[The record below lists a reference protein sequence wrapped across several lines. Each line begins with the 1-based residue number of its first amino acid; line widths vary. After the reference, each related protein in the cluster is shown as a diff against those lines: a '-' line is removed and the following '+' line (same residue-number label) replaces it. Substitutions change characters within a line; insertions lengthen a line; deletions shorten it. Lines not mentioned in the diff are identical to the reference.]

1 MNDSMTGNNV
11 ASLEGKVAIV
21 TGGARNIGRA
31 IVERLAKA
39 GANVMINFG
48 PGTQEQAEEL
58 ASTLTQEGRTVGII
72 AGDLSDAET
81 AGAIFDCTLKMW
93 GRADIL
99 VNNGAITG
107 PRAKLSQLSTANFDE
122 IFAVNARGVFLM
134 MQQAMAKLSDHGR
147 IVSIASSTTLYPQP
161 DLGVYAA
168 SKAAVKA
175 LSEAFALEAGQ
186 RGITVN
192 TVMPGPVVPGIFDA
206 APLERQRAIQQA
218 SPFGRLGTPADI
230 ADIVAFL
237 ASEESRWITGQ
248 HILANGGSQ
257 R

>member
-1 MNDSMTGNNV
+1 MTDSMTRNDV

-31 IVERLAKA
+31 IVERLATA
-39 GANVMINFG
+39 GASVMINFG
-48 PGTQEQAEEL
+48 PGTQDQAQEL
-58 ASTLTQEGRTVGII
+58 ASTLAQEGRSVGII
-72 AGDLSDAET
+72 AGDLSDPET
-81 AGAIFDCTLKMW
+81 AGAIFDRTMEMW

-107 PRAKLSQLSTANFDE
+107 PRAKISQLSTAHFDE

-134 MQQAMAKLSDHGR
+134 MQQAMAKLSDNGR

-206 APLERQRAIQQA
+206 APPERQKAIQQA